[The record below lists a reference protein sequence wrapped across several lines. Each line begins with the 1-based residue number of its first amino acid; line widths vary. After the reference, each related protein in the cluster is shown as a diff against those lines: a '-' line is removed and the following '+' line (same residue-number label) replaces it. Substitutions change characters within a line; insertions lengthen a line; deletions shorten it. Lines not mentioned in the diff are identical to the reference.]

1 MRLAFVALFI
11 LVAVAAPA
19 RAETV
24 ATLDFDSNFLRFAG
38 VTSTATPSQFAPG
51 DMFNTGNRS
60 SLQPNGI
67 GLPFAISDDSIAA
80 AEGNTV
86 FETDTQGVVGQ
97 AKTDT
102 FFGVSDTVNG
112 NAANGPDTQVATWS
126 WDVSDVAAIT
136 SLSIDFAA
144 MGDFELADQFLF
156 EVLID
161 GIVVD
166 TAFSFT
172 ADESLSLAYFMDN
185 PDNNPVNLDD
195 PLVETIT
202 GTVLNKADRMTGAFT
217 TLTRTFVSV
226 LSGSTL
232 GLRLTATADG
242 GTEAFAFDNV
252 SFEGRTGTAVIP
264 EPSSILLAGFGLA
277 ALAGVAIR
285 RRRLG

>member
-1 MRLAFVALFI
+1 MRLAFAALFS
-11 LVAVAAPA
+11 LVAIAAPA

-24 ATLDFDSNFLRFAG
+24 ATLDFDSSFLRFSG

-60 SLQPNGI
+60 SLQPNGV
-67 GLPFAISDDSIAA
+67 GLPFAMSDDSIAA

-86 FETDTQGVVGQ
+86 FATDTLGVVGQ

-112 NAANGPDTQVATWS
+112 NAANGPDTQVATWT
-126 WDVSDVAAIT
+126 WDISDVAAVT
-136 SLSIDFAA
+136 ALSIDFAA

-156 EVLID
+156 EVLVD
-161 GIVVD
+161 GLVVS

-172 ADESLSLAYFMDN
+172 ADEDLSLAYFMDN
-185 PDNNPVNLDD
+185 PDNNPVNLND

-202 GTVLNKADRMTGAFT
+202 GTVINKADRMTGAFT
-217 TLTRTFVSV
+217 TLTYAFAGA
-226 LSGSTL
+226 LSGGTL
-232 GLRLTATADG
+232 GLRLTATTDG
-242 GTEAFAFDNV
+242 NEAFAFDNV
-252 SFEGRTGTAVIP
+252 AFEGRTGNAVIP
-264 EPSSILLAGFGLA
+264 EPSSIALAGFGLA

-285 RRRLG
+285 RRRPA